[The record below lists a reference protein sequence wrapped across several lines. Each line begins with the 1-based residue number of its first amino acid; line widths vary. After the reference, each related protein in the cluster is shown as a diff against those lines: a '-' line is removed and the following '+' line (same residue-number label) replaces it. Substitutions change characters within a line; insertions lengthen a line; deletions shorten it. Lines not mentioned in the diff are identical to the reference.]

1 MKKKE
6 YEYVILKK
14 SGLFLVAFLCM
25 SLLFVACGQ
34 EAAPADSPDPNDSVE
49 PSDSTE
55 PEESAEPTDDGEDS
69 LQRVL
74 DAGELTVVG
83 SGGYPP
89 FNFIDDNG
97 DIVGFDVD
105 TGQEIADRL
114 GVELNYVTGEWSGLI
129 EGLKAGRYDGILG
142 SMAITKE
149 RLKTVDFTIP
159 PYYYSGAQLVVRR
172 DSGITDPA
180 EMEGKAIAVATGT
193 NYEMDANNLGAEVK
207 LYDDDN
213 GTMMELVSGR
223 VDGVITDRLVALRA
237 MNEMEGGDEL
247 MLAGDLLRL
256 EKMGIA
262 INKEDDTLLAAID
275 EILQEMHDDGTLTAI
290 SEEWHNGADITKE

>member
-1 MKKKE
+1 M
-6 YEYVILKK
+6 IFKK
-14 SGLFLVAFLCM
+14 SGLFLVALLCM
-25 SLLFVACGQ
+25 SLLFAACAKPA
-34 EAAPADSPDPNDSVE
+34 EPADSTDPAGSVE
-49 PSDSTE
+49 PSE
-55 PEESAEPTDDGEDS
+55 PAEPTDDAEVDS

-74 DAGELTVVG
+74 DAGQLTVVG

-97 DIVGFDVD
+97 DVVGFDVD

-129 EGLKAGRYDGILG
+129 EGLRAGRYDGILG
-142 SMAITKE
+142 SMAITEE
-149 RLKTVDFTIP
+149 RLETVNFTI
-159 PYYYSGAQLVVRR
+159 PYYYSGAQLVVRE
-172 DSGITDPA
+172 DSGITDPS
-180 EMEGKAIAVATGT
+180 EMEGKSIAVATGT
-193 NYEMDANNLGAEVK
+193 NFEMDVTDLGAEVK
-207 LYDDDN
+207 LFDDDN
-213 GTMMELVSGR
+213 GTMMELISGR

-256 EKMGIA
+256 ESMGIA

-290 SEEWHNGADITKE
+290 SEEWHNGADITKQ